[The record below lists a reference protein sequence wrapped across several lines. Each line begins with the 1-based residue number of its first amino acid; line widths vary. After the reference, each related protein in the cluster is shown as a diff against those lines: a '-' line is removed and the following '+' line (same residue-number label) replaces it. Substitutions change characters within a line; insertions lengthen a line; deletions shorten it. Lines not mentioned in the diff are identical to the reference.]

1 MAEIRVSKNVTLVG
15 KWGARAVEITLSPA
29 DWNTLTFEEFRKL
42 LESETD
48 IPADKMKIL
57 GVANPEGKPPHCD
70 LVKDLVFKKSDRSFM
85 LIGTARGNFLR
96 DPGDYD
102 PDAEEACSTYDICVP
117 FLSIVQKITV
127 ALETTDLR
135 WINNADPSKK
145 LLVLDL
151 DYTLFDC
158 QGTRDARLPISEYK
172 RPFFDS
178 FLKEAFE
185 SYNLCIWSQTSWTWV
200 EAKVTELGMLNSR
213 DYNLV
218 FVLDQSSMFTIRTRK
233 PGSDERA
240 HQVKALEV
248 IWRLCPI
255 FGAHNT
261 LHVDDL
267 SRNFALN
274 PRNGIKVRAFR
285 RKYKDDKDLRDLSQY
300 LRQCAGVSDLSQLDN
315 GSWRKKISP

>member
-1 MAEIRVSKNVTLVG
+1 MTELRARQNVTLVG

-29 DWNTLTFEEFRKL
+29 DWSTITFEDFRKL

-48 IPADKMKIL
+48 IPAEKMKIL
-57 GVANPEGKPPHCD
+57 GVANNEGKPPVSD
-70 LVKDLVFKKSDRSFM
+70 LVKDLVFKKNDRSFM

-96 DPGDYD
+96 DPGYFDDD
-102 PDAEEACSTYDICVP
+102 PDSTPTTYDICVP
-117 FLSIVQKITV
+117 FNSIVQKITV

-135 WINNADPSKK
+135 WINNADPRKK

-158 QGTRDARLPISEYK
+158 QGTRDVRLPISEYK

-200 EAKVTELGMLNSR
+200 EAKVTELGMLNSQ
-213 DYNLV
+213 DYNLT

-233 PGSDERA
+233 PGSDERS

-255 FGAHNT
+255 FGPHNT

-267 SRNFALN
+267 ARNFALN

-285 RKYKDDKDLRDLSQY
+285 RKYKDDVDLRDLSIY
-300 LRQCAGVSDLSQLDN
+300 LRRCANIPDLSQLDN
-315 GSWRKKISP
+315 GRWREKRS